1 MQLQFR
7 LLNERQRGEVVASDK
22 EQRIAATLADPRWAA
37 VLARD
42 RLADGQ
48 FVYAVASTGVYCR
61 PTCPARRPSP
71 GNVSFYATPADAAAA
86 GFRPCQRC
94 RPTQPA
100 LAIAQATLI
109 ADLCRHIESAEYM
122 PTLAELAQRAGL
134 SRYHLHR
141 LFKASTGLTPKAY
154 AAAHRAERVRREL
167 QRSGSVSAAIYAAGY
182 QSTARFYADSP
193 QLLGMTPSAYR
204 AGGAD
209 TAIAYA
215 IGRCSLGGVLV
226 AHSARGVCAIL
237 LGDTPA
243 DLLAD
248 LRSRF
253 PAAHLCES
261 DSAFAEQLAQVI
273 ACIEKPQQPFPL
285 PVDIRGTA
293 FQQRV
298 WQALRAIPPGL
309 TLSYSQLAERIG
321 AAKAVRAVAGACAAN
336 PLAVVIPCHRVVRND
351 GGLAGYRWGLA
362 RKHALLAREAAA
374 TIDEEET

>member
-1 MQLQFR
+1 M
-7 LLNERQRGEVVASDK
+7 ASDK

-100 LAIAQATLI
+100 LAITQATLI
-109 ADLCRHIESAEYM
+109 ADLCRHIESAEHM
-122 PTLAELAQRAGL
+122 PTLAELAQLAGL

-154 AAAHRAERVRREL
+154 AAAHRAERVRRAL
-167 QRSGSVSAAIYAAGY
+167 SHSDSISAAIYAAGY
-182 QSTARFYADSP
+182 QSTGRFYADSP
-193 QLLGMTPSAYR
+193 HLLGMTPTAYR

-209 TAIAYA
+209 TVIAYA
-215 IGRCSLGGVLV
+215 IGRCSLGSVLV
-226 AHSARGVCAIL
+226 AHSARGICAIL

-243 DLLAD
+243 VLLAD

-253 PAAHLCES
+253 PAAHFCES

-273 ACIEKPQQPFPL
+273 ACIETPQQPFTLPL
-285 PVDIRGTA
+285 DIRGTA

-336 PLAVVIPCHRVVRND
+336 PLAVVIPCHRVVRSD
-351 GGLAGYRWGLA
+351 GALAGYRWGLA
-362 RKHALLAREAAA
+362 RKQALLTREAAA
-374 TIDEEET
+374 SLDEEEK